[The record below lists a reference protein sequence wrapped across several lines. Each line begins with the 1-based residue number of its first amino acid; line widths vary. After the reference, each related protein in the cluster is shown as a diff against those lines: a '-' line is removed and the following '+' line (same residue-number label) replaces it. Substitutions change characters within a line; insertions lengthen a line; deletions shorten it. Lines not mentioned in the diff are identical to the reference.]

1 MGRMPQKMSVMHWQ
15 LFSRRCP
22 VLDLPVMFLL
32 NETAILEIRYEMMF

>member
-15 LFSRRCP
+15 LFSRRP